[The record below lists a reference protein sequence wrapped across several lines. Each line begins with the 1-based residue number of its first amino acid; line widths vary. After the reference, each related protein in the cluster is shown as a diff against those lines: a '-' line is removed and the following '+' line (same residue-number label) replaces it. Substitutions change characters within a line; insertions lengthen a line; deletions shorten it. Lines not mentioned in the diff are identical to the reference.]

1 VTGNRK
7 DTSLQRNLSICM
19 NYEYVLFYS
28 TVPLIKL
35 FWHKFNYTFCTLY
48 HCINVTIIFLCFEK
62 VRLSKRESKFMP
74 KNFYKIK
81 LLSVRCDN
89 LNKVLRNL
97 KTKNN
102 QDPVNEIISCC

>member
-1 VTGNRK
+1 
-7 DTSLQRNLSICM
+7 
-19 NYEYVLFYS
+19 
-28 TVPLIKL
+28 
-35 FWHKFNYTFCTLY
+35 
-48 HCINVTIIFLCFEK
+48 
-62 VRLSKRESKFMP
+62 MP